1 MKLIKMF
8 SFFPDYTERW
18 RVIKRI
24 GNGGFGEIYEVFDGT
39 LKENVAMKLES
50 SKQVKQVLKME
61 VAVLRKL
68 QGKRRSFRLRCF
80 FLFDRMQTDIGDAF
94 GWHVRAIYQ

>member
-1 MKLIKMF
+1 MF
-8 SFFPDYTERW
+8 DS
-18 RVIKRI
+18 
-24 GNGGFGEIYEVFDGT
+24 N

-68 QGKRRSFRLRCF
+68 QGKNSLFLLNCF
-80 FLFDRMQTDIGDAF
+80 ICFNQI
-94 GWHVRAIYQ
+94 

>member
-1 MKLIKMF
+1 MF
-8 SFFPDYTERW
+8 SVFFSSTTERW

-24 GNGGFGEIYEVFDGT
+24 GNGGFGEIYEVYDAT

-50 SKQVKQVLKME
+50 SKQLKQVLKME

-68 QGKRRSFRLRCF
+68 QGKL
-80 FLFDRMQTDIGDAF
+80 
-94 GWHVRAIYQ
+94 